1 MKKLKLK
8 ALELGAK
15 KMLTREEM
23 KKVSGG
29 SLTDPD
35 GCHYGS
41 CGSYSC
47 YTISG
52 KTYSCDDC
60 CIA

>member
-15 KMLTREEM
+15 KTLTRAEM

-29 SLTDPD
+29 NEPD
-35 GCHYGS
+35 GCHYGT

-52 KTYSCDDC
+52 NSVSCNDC